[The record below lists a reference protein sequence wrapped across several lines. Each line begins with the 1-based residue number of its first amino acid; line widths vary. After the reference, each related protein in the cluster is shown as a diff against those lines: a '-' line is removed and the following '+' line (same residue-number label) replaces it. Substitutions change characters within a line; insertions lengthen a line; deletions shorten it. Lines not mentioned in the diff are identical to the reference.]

1 MTCLY
6 CGKKLGFFSRYK
18 DTPFC
23 SEEHLRVHQDEL
35 ERALMERLG
44 SKSKAPVRSLDSL
57 VNEAPPPKSKMGLE
71 SARLPEPAAKAA
83 PKESPKESHK
93 ESKKAKE
100 IKAAPP
106 PAPEPVVKE
115 AAAPPQP
122 PSPPPLYEDYIIEK
136 PASRPDLDTSVPLI
150 PPWSFAI
157 IVQADC
163 CTPYSPE
170 PVLHLGF
177 PMDSTEFEIDTTSLL
192 NNCSFAPPELPTPFA
207 EVDFGEDLLRLP
219 VSVSSEPDS
228 DFSLFGDIVP
238 LEYDAANSPI
248 QKNMLGRRDELEPRI
263 RLRYPYAASEVS
275 STSKGLPSTD
285 ENYSL
290 SNASDWDPILPST
303 CSLPQ
308 IEEPLATQPELAPHL
323 DVPLSIHALANF
335 SLSQAEPQDTSD
347 ALVVLAFTLSD
358 TDGLSTNC
366 SSSSWAANTMLPGPS
381 KTWQSRSN
389 WQPTRSTDRV
399 PPIPFPSLFQLG
411 PVLPP
416 RPESVAG

>member
-6 CGKKLGFFSRYK
+6 CGKKLGFFSRFK

-44 SKSKAPVRSLDSL
+44 SKSVAPARSLESL
-57 VNEAPPPKSKMGLE
+57 ANEAPPPKSKMGLE
-71 SARLPEPAAKAA
+71 SPRAMDPVAKASS
-83 PKESPKESHK
+83 KESLK
-93 ESKKAKE
+93 ESKKARE

-106 PAPEPVVKE
+106 PAPEPAVKE
-115 AAAPPQP
+115 TAAPP
-122 PSPPPLYEDYIIEK
+122 PPLCEDYIIER
-136 PASRPDLDTSVPLI
+136 PASRPDLDTSLPLI
-150 PPWSFAI
+150 PPSSFAI

-170 PVLHLGF
+170 PVLYPGF
-177 PMDSTEFEIDTTSLL
+177 PMDDTGFEIDTTSLL
-192 NNCSFAPPELPTPFA
+192 NNCTFAPPELPTLY
-207 EVDFGEDLLRLP
+207 EESDFGKDLIRLP
-219 VSVSSEPDS
+219 VSVSAEAKF
-228 DFSLFGDIVP
+228 DFALFGDIVP
-238 LEYDAANSPI
+238 LEYDAANSTLR
-248 QKNMLGRRDELEPRI
+248 QNMLGRRDELEPRI
-263 RLRYPYAASEVS
+263 RFRYPYAASEVS
-275 STSKGLPSTD
+275 SSSKGLPLTD

-290 SNASDWDPILPST
+290 SDSSDWDPILPAP

-308 IEEPLATQPELAPHL
+308 MEEPLATQHELAPQL
-323 DVPLSIHALANF
+323 DVPLSKHALANF
-335 SLSQAEPQDTSD
+335 SLNRAEPQDTSD
-347 ALVVLAFTLSD
+347 ALIGFALALPH

-366 SSSSWAANTMLPGPS
+366 SSSSWAANTILPGPA
-381 KTWQSRSN
+381 TTRRPRSI